1 MREPVR
7 VSVCRSPKGEATF
20 PTLSTMSETPF
31 PAFLTFSTRAM
42 QRCASLRSDLTSPG
56 SERTTT
62 AQPLELGM
70 SPTSHLHGRCVADA
84 ACLVADCHRK
94 PLQARHRGPGRIY
107 RHAARVRPQGVGH
120 HGVQGVSE
128 WRGASASVEKRCSS
142 PVAAGT
148 HTQLKRWPRA
158 GVRSIGRC
166 YPGQP
171 LDNTPLAPMPPR
183 GYSTGYTTTPAERP
197 DTLPDASPGALRGRT
212 RPARTPPNA
221 TVGIAISGSPCPARS
236 QKSTRPN
243 YFLVSPK
250 TWLGAA

>member
-42 QRCASLRSDLTSPG
+42 QRCASLRSDSTSPG

-62 AQPLELGM
+62 APPLGM
-70 SPTSHLHGRCVADA
+70 SPTLDTLSSAYQESAICA
-84 ACLVADCHRK
+84 ASAITRLSG
-94 PLQARHRGPGRIY
+94 ARHPRGPGICGHVRGFL
-107 RHAARVRPQGVGH
+107 AAETGRYGVEGL
-120 HGVQGVSE
+120 GQ

-142 PVAAGT
+142 PVVPGT
-148 HTQLKRWPRA
+148 HAQLKRWPRA